1 MFGHLKSLNY
11 SRTPL
16 LRTDRGEGLQPS
28 TVNYQLSTVNYQ
40 LSTVNFQL
48 STINCQ
54 LSTTNYQ
61 LSTINYQLST
71 INSYVPHSHL
81 VLVPQLVDGALSA

>member
-28 TVNYQLSTVNYQ
+28 IVNYQLSTVNCQ
-40 LSTVNFQL
+40 LSTVN
-48 STINCQ
+48 CQ
-54 LSTTNYQ
+54 LLTVNYQ
-61 LSTINYQLST
+61 LSPV
-71 INSYVPHSHL
+71 NSYVPHSHL
-81 VLVPQLVDGALSA
+81 VLVPQLIYRALSA